1 MKYRL
6 RHETYETKGERWYA
20 EKEVDGGWVEISDP
34 CVRRSEALEWI
45 RANRMCSEQPVSV
58 EYEDV

>member
-6 RHETYETKGERWYA
+6 RHETWDGDEYWTA
-20 EKEVDGGWVEISDP
+20 EKEVNGGWINISDA
-34 CVRRSEALEWI
+34 CDYKDTAMQWI
-45 RANRMCSEQPVSV
+45 RADKMCSEQPVSV